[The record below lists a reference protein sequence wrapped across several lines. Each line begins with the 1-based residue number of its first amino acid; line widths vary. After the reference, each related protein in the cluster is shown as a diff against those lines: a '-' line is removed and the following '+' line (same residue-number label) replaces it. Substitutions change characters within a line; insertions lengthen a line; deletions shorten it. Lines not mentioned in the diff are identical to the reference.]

1 MSEDGAMRMEAH
13 ELEMRWRSGGRFRLV
28 ALTFMRPSK
37 PPKVGGQWPLITA
50 AGYAADDGPQ
60 QVLIATEALPDE
72 VYEAYPK
79 DVVVVIPVHPQ
90 QAERSTQTAREVV
103 AV

>member
-1 MSEDGAMRMEAH
+1 MSEDGTIHMEAH

-28 ALTFMRPSK
+28 ALPFMRPAT
-37 PPKVGGQWPLITA
+37 PPKVGGRWPLITA
-50 AGYAADDGPQ
+50 AGYAADGGPR

-90 QAERSTQTAREVV
+90 QAERSTRTAREAV